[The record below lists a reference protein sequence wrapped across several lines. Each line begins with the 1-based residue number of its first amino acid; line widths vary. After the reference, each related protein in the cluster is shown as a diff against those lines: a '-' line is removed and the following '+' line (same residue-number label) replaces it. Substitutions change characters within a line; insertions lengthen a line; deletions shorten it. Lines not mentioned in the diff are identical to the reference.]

1 MRTFVRQFD
10 VFAGFRHFLVSLLLL
25 LPVTAAWAGEAAIE
39 PSDNGTDVLE
49 DSTVDTDSRS
59 SETSAAAEELV
70 EAVPAHE
77 HLVPLADAVTTAE
90 GQAAPLQLLGAEI
103 MPGTVHRLAWSATE
117 LFEGVP
123 VSTPVLVVNGALP
136 GPTLCLTAAVHGD
149 ELNGIEIVRR
159 VMHQIAPNKLSGAV
173 IGVPIVNVQGFR
185 RGSRYLPDRRD
196 LNRYFPGNPNGSAA
210 ARIANALFN
219 DVIAHCDAL
228 VDLHTGSFERA
239 NLPQIRADLRNP
251 DVVTLTQGFGSM
263 VVLHSSPTVGTLRH
277 AATQAGIPAVT
288 VEAGGPSQLELTEV
302 KHGVKGI
309 ETLLSTLGMVPRNRF
324 WGDPEPVYY
333 RSSWVRANNGGI
345 LLADVSLGSTVRK
358 GDLLGTITD
367 PMSNQRTEV
376 FSPYAGRIIGMAR
389 NQVVM
394 PGFAAFHVGIDAGDI
409 VVEESTPEPLQKPA
423 TGGYVDGM
431 SE

>member
-1 MRTFVRQFD
+1 M
-10 VFAGFRHFLVSLLLL
+10 
-25 LPVTAAWAGEAAIE
+25 
-39 PSDNGTDVLE
+39 
-49 DSTVDTDSRS
+49 
-59 SETSAAAEELV
+59 
-70 EAVPAHE
+70 
-77 HLVPLADAVTTAE
+77 
-90 GQAAPLQLLGAEI
+90 
-103 MPGTVHRLAWSATE
+103 
-117 LFEGVP
+117 
-123 VSTPVLVVNGALP
+123 
-136 GPTLCLTAAVHGD
+136 
-149 ELNGIEIVRR
+149 
-159 VMHQIAPNKLSGAV
+159 
-173 IGVPIVNVQGFR
+173 
-185 RGSRYLPDRRD
+185 
-196 LNRYFPGNPNGSAA
+196 
-210 ARIANALFN
+210 
-219 DVIAHCDAL
+219 IAHCDAL

-277 AATQAGIPAVT
+277 AATLAEIPAVT

-309 ETLLSTLGMVPRNRF
+309 ETLLNTLGMVPRKRF

-333 RSSWVRANNGGI
+333 RSSWVRADNGGI

-367 PMSNQRTEV
+367 PMSNQRTEI
-376 FSPYAGRIIGMAR
+376 FSPYAGRIIGLAR

-409 VVEESTPEPLQKPA
+409 VVEEEAPQPVQKPV

>member
-1 MRTFVRQFD
+1 MIHSKRQSD
-10 VFAGFRHFLVSLLLL
+10 SPLWRGRFLACLLLA
-25 LPVTAAWAGEAAIE
+25 LPAVSPLAGEIAVE
-39 PSDNGTDVLE
+39 PEDNETDVVE
-49 DSTVDTDSRS
+49 ESTSNAEPG
-59 SETSAAAEELV
+59 SEEVSELDEEFV

-77 HLVPLADAVTTAE
+77 HLVPLAEAVLTAE
-90 GQAAPLQLLGAEI
+90 GQAAPLLLLDSEI
-103 MPGTVHRLAWSATE
+103 LPGTAHRLSWAATE

-123 VSTPVLVVNGALP
+123 VSTPVLVVNGASP
-136 GPTLCLTAAVHGD
+136 GPTLCLMAAVHGD
-149 ELNGIEIVRR
+149 ELNGVEMVRR
-159 VMHQIAPNKLSGAV
+159 VLHEIVPGKLSGAV

-210 ARIANALFN
+210 ARIAYSLFN
-219 DVIAHCDAL
+219 DIVAHCDAL

-263 VVLHSSPTVGTLRH
+263 VVLHSKPTRGTLRY
-277 AATQAGIPAVT
+277 AATLAGIPAVT
-288 VEAGGPSQLELTEV
+288 VEAGGPSQLELVEV

-309 ETLLSTLGMVPRNRF
+309 ETLLSTLGMVKKKRF

-333 RSSWVRANNGGI
+333 QSSWVRANNGGI
-345 LLADVSLGSTVRK
+345 LLADVTLGSTVRK

-367 PMSNQRTEV
+367 PMSNHSSEIY
-376 FSPYAGRIIGMAR
+376 SPFAGRIIGLAR

-394 PGFAAFHVGIDAGDI
+394 PGFAAFHVGIEAEDIPPEKISFGKKPRPVTGD
-409 VVEESTPEPLQKPA
+409 
-423 TGGYVDGM
+423 YVDGM